1 MEKHQYDHFYNQNQV
16 GQSHFFTNN
25 QNFGGN
31 NQIPESNNFNH
42 QSNQNLHGNNYTNQN
57 FGCNNPIHQNYDNFS
72 TNYGLN
78 STYNDM
84 FNQKPTIIATTTN
97 VNNPNNPFIV
107 GEHFYQNDYCNCNQ
121 NVTIDQNS
129 KKLLFFMASQIQNLQ
144 NTINQLLDNI
154 SNNDR

>member
-1 MEKHQYDHFYNQNQV
+1 MEKHQYCYNQNQV

-42 QSNQNLHGNNYTNQN
+42 QNNQILYGSNYINQNL
-57 FGCNNPIHQNYDNFS
+57 GCNNPIHQNCDNFNP
-72 TNYGLN
+72 NYGQN
-78 STYNDM
+78 STYDDI
-84 FNQKPTIIATTTN
+84 FDQKPTTIATNMN

-107 GEHFYQNDYCNCNQ
+107 GEHLYQNDYCNCNQ

-129 KKLLFFMASQIQNLQ
+129 NKKLLVFMAYQIQSLQ
-144 NTINQLLDNI
+144 NTINQLLYNI
-154 SNNDR
+154 SNNNR